1 MYLHRQAEQQ
11 PKHRN
16 CSSHPKERSSGRF
29 RTDRCAHFGCYPPSS
44 IVGRHPCRST
54 RHPLRRWTRMAL
66 TSSQI
71 WKIGDMIAK
80 IALVPPFAAWWRCR
94 WRTGSSSQ
102 DQGNDPLVSTLRCC
116 VKSKWILFKTE
127 ISEEHFN
134 EWIDWHLLSCCTVQR
149 WADPQLLRRQDRS
162 SSLPI
167 HFQDRLN
174 VALHSC
180 GREQLCLRQEEDLH

>member
-16 CSSHPKERSSGRF
+16 CSSNSKERSSGRF

-54 RHPLRRWTRMAL
+54 KHPLRRWTRMAL

-116 VKSKWILFKTE
+116 VKSKWILFKIRNQRGTFQWMSRLE
-127 ISEEHFN
+127 PVVMLH
-134 EWIDWHLLSCCTVQR
+134 CTKMGGS
-149 WADPQLLRRQDRS
+149 P
-162 SSLPI
+162 
-167 HFQDRLN
+167 
-174 VALHSC
+174 VATPS
-180 GREQLCLRQEEDLH
+180 GSIQ